1 MSRHL
6 KRLLVVCSLAFVPS
20 QSFAQTERLPLA
32 TPPGHELTFSVGGY
46 KYVEPGDTSI
56 SIHGPKI
63 GAGYRGTMSL
73 NRHWFLQA
81 DARSLFGATS
91 YDGWCSPFVIL
102 PDSTSANGY
111 SLDVGDASTCS
122 ESGDKDWYVEGRALV
137 GTDLIGDTWGW
148 SPEFGLGLRHLS
160 NGVTGVSGYRTDE
173 YLYLPLGITARTLM
187 GSRKVLSLHVE
198 YDHLLHGWQT
208 TRDSQLG
215 GGDVPATPTAPAF
228 TIDSFSDISFEQ
240 QSGWA
245 LRASARFQIARH
257 WSAEP
262 EYIHWNVSSSPVNY
276 ETGTFTVHGITAQQP
291 LGAYE
296 PLNRT
301 DEFTVKLGFHF

>member
-1 MSRHL
+1 
-6 KRLLVVCSLAFVPS
+6 
-20 QSFAQTERLPLA
+20 
-32 TPPGHELTFSVGGY
+32 
-46 KYVEPGDTSI
+46 
-56 SIHGPKI
+56 
-63 GAGYRGTMSL
+63 
-73 NRHWFLQA
+73 
-81 DARSLFGATS
+81 
-91 YDGWCSPFVIL
+91 
-102 PDSTSANGY
+102 
-111 SLDVGDASTCS
+111 
-122 ESGDKDWYVEGRALV
+122 
-137 GTDLIGDTWGW
+137 
-148 SPEFGLGLRHLS
+148 
-160 NGVTGVSGYRTDE
+160 
-173 YLYLPLGITARTLM
+173 
-187 GSRKVLSLHVE
+187 
-198 YDHLLHGWQT
+198 
-208 TRDSQLG
+208 LG

-245 LRASARFQIARH
+245 LRASARFQIAKH